1 MDKEIKLRPGFETAK
16 VMHSAEEWEEDE
28 RGYWLSKTPQE
39 RLEAMTKIIHQ
50 HIWMMGLP
58 TEMDKTKVE
67 LLNATR

>member
-1 MDKEIKLRPGFETAK
+1 MDKEIKLRLGFETVK

-39 RLEAMTKIIHQ
+39 RLEAITKIIHQ

-58 TEMDKTKVE
+58 SEMDKTKVE